1 MQVTVSIPDAYM
13 QNPDRLAQQIESEF
27 ITELLQLWKQYLLP
41 AFRRIT
47 PYRTGRLRR
56 SLHIVREGNKLTI
69 AVKPQG
75 FYWHMQD
82 GLPLRYREI
91 YNRLLPQM
99 VDIAMQRTRERL
111 GI

>member
-1 MQVTVSIPDAYM
+1 MRVTVSIPDAYM
-13 QNPDRLAQQIESEF
+13 RDPDRLAQQIESVF
-27 ITELLQLWKQYLLP
+27 ITELAELWRQYLLP

-47 PYRTGRLRR
+47 PYRTGGLRR

-75 FYWHMQD
+75 FYWHMQR
-82 GLPLRYREI
+82 GLPERYQAI

-99 VDIAMQRTRERL
+99 VDIAMQRTRQRL